1 MTMTKRV
8 LMLAAL
14 TAMYVVHP
22 ALGFMGLAVGY
33 GYAFGRRTRVTS
45 QTA

>member
-8 LMLAAL
+8 LTLAAL
-14 TAMYVVHP
+14 TALYLVHP
-22 ALGFMGLAVGY
+22 ALGFIGLAIGY
-33 GYAFGRRTRVTS
+33 GYAFGRRARVTS